1 MILQRLKK
9 QQLRFGASPRETQP
23 MPLVRGRL
31 LLEKLLPHFESLPL
45 CRKRHRGAVSHLRFP
60 PPNSPSPR
68 SSCVRAPFPPA
79 RVPGREPERVG
90 SEPAPGVRGAA
101 VPALLAS
108 TPSLYALGKGPPLL
122 THLMSRARHGFV
134 FASEGLNDP
143 FGLCTLICI
152 LLLDVL
158 SGKTKYSDDSLLTC
172 AGGWRRNDPQK
183 QR

>member
-9 QQLRFGASPRETQP
+9 QQLRFGASSRETRP

-68 SSCVRAPFPPA
+68 SSCASAPFPPA

-108 TPSLYALGKGPPLL
+108 TPSPYALGKGPPLL
-122 THLMSRARHGFV
+122 THLMSRAATR
-134 FASEGLNDP
+134 
-143 FGLCTLICI
+143 ICI
-152 LLLDVL
+152 CERGFKRPIWTLYTHLH
-158 SGKTKYSDDSLLTC
+158 SFAQCT
-172 AGGWRRNDPQK
+172 
-183 QR
+183 